1 MTILYLFCGSSY
13 FLAAA
18 FLLGVLAFLGSAALA
33 FFGDLAAFLTA
44 GFFGVL
50 AFFGLAAFFAAGF
63 LAAVDFSAKQC
74 YCIQKEYTFCIL
86 GGGNPLLFL
95 LYLVPK
101 EHSDLGSYCLQ
112 GNRQMMKHTV
122 DMRCEWWEKGWP
134 FACCGKMHLKMSS
147 AEVVCCK

>member
-1 MTILYLFCGSSY
+1 MMIAVSCLNTHTNTYTLRGEKHDNLADSKRTFLYLFCGSSY

-18 FLLGVLAFLGSAALA
+18 FLLGVLGSAALA
-33 FFGDLAAFLTA
+33 FFGDLAAFLAA

-50 AFFGLAAFFAAGF
+50 AFFGLAAF
-63 LAAVDFSAKQC
+63 LAAVHSSVKLC

-101 EHSDLGSYCLQ
+101 EPSDLGSYGLQ
-112 GNRQMMKHTV
+112 VNRQMMKHTV
-122 DMRCEWWEKGWP
+122 DMRCEWWEKG
-134 FACCGKMHLKMSS
+134 
-147 AEVVCCK
+147 